1 MAAQTSNGVEQL
13 IKKKQTLPVY
23 FLYGDDN
30 YQITKNQEL
39 LEEFYSKTINKD
51 FDWRIFHSKND
62 FNEVWGEMT
71 SFPFS
76 SDKKLV
82 ILKECES
89 RDPKDFDILMKYIK
103 SPAATTVLIITY
115 DGKISPKH
123 KKYATQIADSGYGFE
138 SKAMRIDSLEEW
150 ISRYAGEKGKVI
162 TKDGAQ
168 LLIEQSGEDRSILE
182 MQLNKILLFLGDT
195 ETQITREIIVG
206 QNVNTK
212 TYEIYEIENALKTRD
227 KKEAFKIVYTLL
239 DLGESPLPLIGYLN
253 NLFFKVA
260 RVAELSSKNMAQ
272 QDIAKATDVFA
283 WKLDMFRTMSRVYP
297 LEKRKKIAEALLSAD
312 ISCKTSQFDPKMIM
326 TNLLTEI
333 LN

>member
-1 MAAQTSNGVEQL
+1 MAAQTSTGIEQL

-23 FLYGDDN
+23 FLYGDDS
-30 YQITKNQEL
+30 YQVTKNLES
-39 LEEFYSKTINKD
+39 LEEFYSANINKD
-51 FDWRIFHSKND
+51 FDWRVFHSKND

-76 SDKKLV
+76 SEKKLV
-82 ILKECES
+82 VLKEAES
-89 RDPKDFDILMKYIK
+89 REPKDFEILVKYIK
-103 SPAATTVLIITY
+103 SPATTTVLIVTY
-115 DGKISPKH
+115 DGKINAKH
-123 KKYATQIADSGYGFE
+123 KKYAAAIADSGYAFE
-138 SKAMRIDSLEEW
+138 SKSMRIDGLEEW

-182 MQLNKILLFLGDT
+182 MQLNKILLYIGDSQS
-195 ETQITREIIVG
+195 QITKEIILG

-212 TYEIYEIENALKTRD
+212 TYEIYEIENALRNRD

-253 NLFFKVA
+253 NLFLKIA
-260 RVAELSSKNMAQ
+260 RVAELSGKNMAQ
-272 QDIAKATDVFA
+272 QDIAKVTDIFV
-283 WKLDMFRTMSRVYP
+283 WKLDAFRAMSRTYP
-297 LEKRKKIAEALLSAD
+297 LEKRKKIAEALLAAD
-312 ISCKTSQFDPKMIM
+312 VSCKTSQFEPKLIM